1 MAGVGMYICHKCGA
15 VFDEP
20 NIRIER
26 EMHSEF
32 LPEIVWEDLHFP
44 ICPECGGN
52 DFDEAALCE
61 YCMNEFDAD
70 DLIGGTLCKGC
81 LDEILRGRGDLV
93 RAYIMGDPEAFV
105 EYLNGN
111 PELKPTGGT
120 EE

>member
-20 NIRIER
+20 NIRTER
-26 EMHSEF
+26 EMHNEF

-61 YCMNEFDAD
+61 YCGDVVRKTE
-70 DLIGGTLCKGC
+70 LIGGCVCEKC
-81 LDEILRGRGDLV
+81 LEEIFHGRSDLV
-93 RAYIMGDPEAFV
+93 RAYILEDKAAFG
-105 EYLNGN
+105 EWLH
-111 PELKPTGGT
+111 EHM
-120 EE
+120 EMF